1 MASVPTIL
9 VAEDSNTV
17 RQQIVDLLR
26 SFDYRVREA
35 GNGAAAIQMIGSH
48 PDIRIALVDWNMP
61 LVSGIEVCRYARSLS
76 RFIHIIMLTSRLGQA
91 DLACALENG
100 ANDYVRKPFDP
111 NEVAARVRS
120 AQRMCEIQDVLLEA
134 QRLETLGQLAAGV
147 AHEINSPI
155 QFVGDNLRFFEEVW
169 QDVAGLLESLQSLSH
184 SLAEHQTPSPPTLAA
199 LTRAIKQADLT
210 YVSVEVPRAL
220 DQAKDGVARISR
232 IVGAMKDCGQL
243 RSTEKVA
250 ANLNASIES
259 TIVLSR
265 NEWKY
270 VADVD
275 LDLLPD
281 LPAVECDLG
290 AINQVVLNLVVNAA
304 HAIGDARSTTTGEVA
319 SEAASK
325 GHIVVR
331 TRALD
336 AEVEIVIEDD
346 GPGIPEAIRT
356 RIFERFFTTKPVG
369 KGTGQGLAIAREII
383 ETGHGGHI
391 TCENRAEGGTRFSV
405 RIPITAPSDL
415 AQDSKQAA
423 DPGARP

>member
-1 MASVPTIL
+1 MASAPTIL
-9 VAEDSNTV
+9 VAEDSDTV

-35 GNGAAAIQMIGSH
+35 GNGAAAIQAIGSH
-48 PDIRIALVDWNMP
+48 PDIRIALIDWNMP
-61 LVSGIEVCRYARSLS
+61 LVDGIEVCRYARSRS
-76 RFIHIIMLTSRLGQA
+76 RLIHLIMLTSRLGQA
-91 DLACALENG
+91 DLACALEIG
-100 ANDYVRKPFDP
+100 VNDYVRKPFDP

-120 AQRMCEIQDVLLEA
+120 AQKMCEIQDMLLEA

-147 AHEINSPI
+147 AHEINSPV
-155 QFVGDNLRFFEEVW
+155 QFVGDNLRFLDEVW
-169 QDVAGLLESLQSLSH
+169 QDVGGLLESLQSLSH

-210 YVSVEVPRAL
+210 YLSVEVPRAL

-232 IVGAMKDCGQL
+232 IVGAMKDCGRL

-259 TIVLSR
+259 TILLSR

-275 LDLLPD
+275 LDLFPD
-281 LPAVECDLG
+281 IPAVECDLG

-304 HAIGDARSTTTGEVA
+304 HAIGDARSTTTGELA
-319 SEAASK
+319 SETPSK

-331 TRALD
+331 TRAFD
-336 AEVEIVIEDD
+336 AEVEIVVEDD

-383 ETGHGGHI
+383 EKGHGGHI
-391 TCENRAEGGTRFSV
+391 TCETRAKGGTRFSV
-405 RIPITAPSDL
+405 RIPTTAPSDFV
-415 AQDSKQAA
+415 QDSTQDA
-423 DPGARP
+423 DPGSRP

>member
-1 MASVPTIL
+1 MASAPTVL
-9 VAEDSNTV
+9 VADDSDTV
-17 RQQIVDLLR
+17 REQLVGLLR
-26 SFDYRVREA
+26 SLDYRVREA
-35 GNGAAAIQMIGSH
+35 RNGAGAIQAIGSH
-48 PDIRIALVDWNMP
+48 PDIRIALLDWNMP
-61 LVSGIEVCRYARSLS
+61 LVTGIEVCRYARSCP
-76 RFIHIIMLTSRLGQA
+76 RFIHVIMLTSRVSQA

-100 ANDYVRKPFDP
+100 ANGYVRKPFDP

-120 AQRMCEIQDVLLEA
+120 AQRMCELQDVLLEA

-169 QDVAGLLESLQSLSH
+169 QDLAGLLEGCQTLSH
-184 SLAEHQTPSPPTLAA
+184 SLATEKSPAPSTLASLA
-199 LTRAIKQADLT
+199 GAIKRADLT
-210 YVSVEVPRAL
+210 YLSVEVPRAL
-220 DQAKDGVARISR
+220 EQAKDGVARITR
-232 IVGAMKDCGQL
+232 IVRAMKDCGQI

-250 ANLNASIES
+250 ANVNAAIES

-275 LDLLPD
+275 LELCPD

-304 HAIGDARSTTTGEVA
+304 HAIGDARSTTTLEAA
-319 SEAASK
+319 SEAEAK
-325 GHIVVR
+325 GRIVVR

-336 AEVEIVIEDD
+336 GDVEIVIEDD
-346 GPGIPEAIRT
+346 GPGVPEEIRSH
-356 RIFERFFTTKPVG
+356 IFERFFTTKPVG

-383 ETGHGGHI
+383 EKGHGGRI
-391 TCENRAEGGTRFSV
+391 TCQNRPEGGACFSV
-405 RIPITAPSDL
+405 SIPIVAPSGFDQDP
-415 AQDSKQAA
+415 AQDS
-423 DPGARP
+423 GEGSRS